1 MIQRAILLKFDA
13 YLGSVSES
21 LPYEF
26 NILDNMLWK
35 YLFHEMLR
43 AMFWQKL

>member
-21 LPYEF
+21 WPYEF
-26 NILDNMLWK
+26 NILDNMLWFLLNRW
-35 YLFHEMLR
+35 YLPKIKNLF
-43 AMFWQKL
+43 